1 MVFCFFLFTLSQA
14 LTRNT
19 TMISTLSEGNEQ
31 RFGHVSQRRGTE
43 VHCIGTRVRK
53 EGAKEEEE
61 EEEEGAGEAH
71 SCTAHRSRFP
81 TLTASEGVSE

>member
-1 MVFCFFLFTLSQA
+1 
-14 LTRNT
+14 
-19 TMISTLSEGNEQ
+19 MISTLSKGNEQ

-61 EEEEGAGEAH
+61 EEGAGEAH
-71 SCTAHRSRFP
+71 SCTAHSSRFP